1 MPVYALFQKLTV
13 TDAAGLTDY
22 LTKVKPLIET
32 MGGTFLVPDGSDW
45 ETLEGTH
52 RPPAVLFKFADL
64 NAALHWY
71 NSKEYRPL
79 RDLRHRSATYD
90 AALLTGIEPS
100 GPQHA

>member
-13 TDAAGLTDY
+13 TDAAGLTEY
-22 LTKVKPLIET
+22 LTKVKPLIES
-32 MGGTFLVPDGSDW
+32 MGGTYLVRGGDW

-52 RPPAVLFKFADL
+52 RPPPVLFKFADL

-100 GPQHA
+100 GPHA